1 MINNLE
7 YIKDSKGNIK
17 SAVIRT
23 SKGVDFSGL
32 EELSKTLE
40 HTIYLIPKDVIVE
53 FNGNGWL
60 VFASG
65 VDTKNIW
72 QFIKGWAMPYE
83 CFRNGFPFPV
93 NMKEMWKSE
102 KGIEEVSVEELRWN
116 LKLPWWSTDEEIPYN
131 LTPDDVLKDVN
142 LFLDHKKR
150 VENSDVKYPLLLVQ
164 TKQNR
169 WLIYDGVH
177 RFVRQILEGKQ
188 TVLCQKF
195 GIDEMDKYIPD
206 SHKELFVEWLD
217 LEYQ

>member
-1 MINNLE
+1 MINNLK
-7 YIKDSKGNIK
+7 YIKDSKGNVK

-23 SKGVDFSGL
+23 SKGVDFSEL
-32 EELSKTLE
+32 EELSINLE
-40 HTIYLIPKDVIVE
+40 HTIYLIPNDVIVE
-53 FNGNGWL
+53 FNSNSWIVSAKG
-60 VFASG
+60 
-65 VDTKNIW
+65 DTKNIW
-72 QFIKGWAMPYE
+72 QFVNGWPMPYE
-83 CFRNGFPFPV
+83 CFINGFPFPV
-93 NMKEMWKSE
+93 NMEEMWKSE
-102 KGIEEVSVEELRWN
+102 KRIEEVSVEELRWN
-116 LKLPWWSTDEEIPYN
+116 LKFPWWSTDEEIPYN

-195 GIDEMDKYIPD
+195 SIDEMDKYIPD

-217 LEYQ
+217 LEYK